1 MAPAMRHR
9 AESVTLASAIEE
21 VRWRWD
27 DREAP
32 IRLHD
37 AAFGDDGAPRLS
49 APFLRYLTAHA
60 FTVIE
65 ADETDTCNHPRLVA
79 RADPFACVDCGGMGV
94 KTVRRARYAWPMWAA
109 LTRLAN
115 EPAERDDVPA
125 PAVIVLTV
133 AASRWNWRHAARRL
147 GIAHHPDAE
156 AVIFR
161 AFGKLRGRYAERPTA
176 RVGWTQMSESQQ
188 RAVQDGEA
196 E

>member
-1 MAPAMRHR
+1 MVRSGMRHE
-9 AESVTLASAIEE
+9 AESVSGVIDE

-27 DREAP
+27 DRDAP

-65 ADETDTCNHPRLVA
+65 ADETDTCHHPRLPA
-79 RADPFACVDCGGMGV
+79 RADPFTCIDCGGMGV

-109 LTRLAN
+109 LERLRH
-115 EPAERDDVPA
+115 EPPERPGVPA
-125 PAVIVLTV
+125 PAVIVLVV

-147 GIAHHPDAE
+147 GIAHHDDAE
-156 AVIFR
+156 AVVTR
-161 AFGKLRGRYAERPTA
+161 AFAKLRARYAERPTP
-176 RVGWTQMSESQQ
+176 RVAWTQMSESQQ
-188 RAVQDGEA
+188 RAVEDGEGS
-196 E
+196 